1 MDQFRIK
8 ERDARSSCCQKNDP
22 RDWAKYKKLRNT
34 INNNIKTS
42 KASYFSNAFSQSKGN
57 SRKTWQT
64 INELTSRRTN
74 NTNGSIIS
82 NSSELSNA
90 FNDQMIVI
98 IYDLIYIN
106 DRNVNFNK
114 FSFSS
119 TSSSIVF
126 SHLNKLCRS
135 KATGL
140 NNISA
145 KIIRECADLISVSLC
160 DLFNKSLLS
169 GDDWKCARVTPLFK
183 QGEASDLNNSYFE
196 SFLL

>member
-1 MDQFRIK
+1 MHLAWINSELKKGMRD
-8 ERDARSSCCQKNDP
+8 RDATKRKAMASNDP

-42 KASYFSNAFSQSKGN
+42 KASYYSNAFSQSKGN
-57 SRKTWQT
+57 SRKTCQT

-74 NTNGSIIS
+74 NTTVKELKLNGSIIS

-90 FNDQMIVI
+90 FNDHFSTTGPHPANEIPPNDNNN
-98 IYDLIYIN
+98 DLSYIN
-106 DRNVNFNK
+106 NINVNHNK

-135 KATGL
+135 KDVH
-140 NNISA
+140 NN
-145 KIIRECADLISVSLC
+145 
-160 DLFNKSLLS
+160 
-169 GDDWKCARVTPLFK
+169 T
-183 QGEASDLNNSYFE
+183 
-196 SFLL
+196 